1 MATRSENVKQKL
13 KQMALEEQRVRIE
26 HVALSDYLTL
36 PTLIDDFVK
45 MIEALGPNPFKDS

>member
-1 MATRSENVKQKL
+1 VKQKL

-26 HVALSDYLTL
+26 DVALSDYLTL